1 MDVFCKRQTQGA
13 PGIPDLHHTFDSND
27 FAAIKL
33 FLGSAAPMA
42 LDKIVGQIHKL
53 SKDDQGLLQLR
64 DYLKTEEKELS
75 KHKQDAPGA
84 TQTLDPQLHSLG
96 YIWLLCVSRT
106 IT

>member
-1 MDVFCKRQTQGA
+1 
-13 PGIPDLHHTFDSND
+13 
-27 FAAIKL
+27 
-33 FLGSAAPMA
+33 MA

-53 SKDDQGLLQLR
+53 SKDVQGLLQLR

-96 YIWLLCVSRT
+96 YIWLLYVSRSMT
-106 IT
+106 